1 MLFVR
6 WLAGIVA
13 ACALASC
20 GGEVARDGTLPA
32 DAGQSPGEDGPTK
45 GDGAA
50 ASPCSVICGSAHGV
64 CPTDCGAQCAAYV
77 TNDPCGTDRI
87 ALWACAAKQG
97 KAYCT
102 GAGTLYVTSPNLEPG
117 ECDAEADAAKA
128 CACKT
133 GGLLCDQ

>member
-6 WLAGIVA
+6 WMLGFVA

-20 GGEVARDGTLPA
+20 GGEVAGDATQPT
-32 DAGQSPGEDGPTK
+32 DAGQSPGEDATTT
-45 GDGAA
+45 GDTAVV
-50 ASPCSVICGSAHGV
+50 SPCSVICAGAHGA
-64 CPTDCGAQCAAYV
+64 CPADCEAQCATYL
-77 TNDPCGTDRI
+77 TSDPCGTDRI

-102 GAGTLYVTSPNLEPG
+102 GAGALYVTSPTLEPG